1 MFLVAQV
8 ALAEGVQSLLISRL
22 RVLAR
27 VFEDEFRDSGLL
39 AGITETHAVARLVG
53 EGIVDG
59 DIYPFVAPVVGPI
72 TDEAEQSRADPLAP
86 AVGADGDVAEPKGV
100 GVGAVLVERDG
111 PDYLAVDARDGL
123 ARIGHDELARVAEL
137 AVIQL
142 QRRPVGRPAE
152 QFEVHTSSRAAGEFN
167 ATRIGGW
174 ICPSAEPLAMP
185 KAPARFDR
193 SVTTAALL
201 VGDLAIIVLQLS
213 AGLLTHGED
222 PLAAPGYTAATVVPF
237 LVGWLLAAPMLG
249 AYTTRVRESFPET
262 VLSVGLAWIVA
273 ALIGVGLRATP
284 WLQGSA
290 PAAFVVVTVGTGLAT
305 LLPWR
310 LLATALTR

>member
-1 MFLVAQV
+1 
-8 ALAEGVQSLLISRL
+8 
-22 RVLAR
+22 
-27 VFEDEFRDSGLL
+27 
-39 AGITETHAVARLVG
+39 
-53 EGIVDG
+53 
-59 DIYPFVAPVVGPI
+59 
-72 TDEAEQSRADPLAP
+72 
-86 AVGADGDVAEPKGV
+86 
-100 GVGAVLVERDG
+100 
-111 PDYLAVDARDGL
+111 
-123 ARIGHDELARVAEL
+123 
-137 AVIQL
+137 
-142 QRRPVGRPAE
+142 
-152 QFEVHTSSRAAGEFN
+152 
-167 ATRIGGW
+167 
-174 ICPSAEPLAMP
+174 MP
-185 KAPARFDR
+185 EAPARFDR

-310 LLATALTR
+310 LLATMLTR